1 MSEINIDLKTPFTV
15 GDETVDSVV
24 LVAPK
29 QSSRNLMAIMAFKGY
44 VESSNNIASI
54 KAQGMFKPADVAR
67 ETAVEVETV
76 VQSPEDLA
84 KQFLLILSLNNSDY
98 AVELFTKF
106 KDFVKKV
113 PESVQFNGQ
122 PLTDLHW
129 DSMDFNDL
137 LLVSGAYASNFM
149 KS

>member
-1 MSEINIDLKTPFTV
+1 VSEITIDLKKPFTV
-15 GDETVDSVV
+15 DDDVIDSVV

-29 QSSRNLMAIMAFKGY
+29 QSTRNLMAIMAFKGY
-44 VESSNNIASI
+44 VESANNIASV
-54 KAQGMFKPADVAR
+54 KAQGMFKPADVTR
-67 ETAVEVETV
+67 ETSIETETIA
-76 VQSPEDLA
+76 QSPEDLA
-84 KQFLLILSLNNSDY
+84 KQFLLILSLNDSNY

-106 KDFVKKV
+106 KEFVKKV
-113 PESVQFNGQ
+113 PDSVQFNGQ

>member
-1 MSEINIDLKTPFTV
+1 L
-15 GDETVDSVV
+15 
-24 LVAPK
+24 
-29 QSSRNLMAIMAFKGY
+29 
-44 VESSNNIASI
+44 
-54 KAQGMFKPADVAR
+54 
-67 ETAVEVETV
+67 ETV

-106 KDFVKKV
+106 KEFVKKV
-113 PESVQFNGQ
+113 PDAVQFNGQ